1 MPDTIT
7 LVYAEPTPRP
17 VFLEIMRARPE
28 FALRRCGQDT
38 PADAVSALFAGAQ
51 AYQTGSLRDVAE
63 SVEASSG
70 RYVSFGLS
78 SGYRVTINREEARAN
93 AHEVL
98 QRYGVAL
105 DRSERLQAALAA
117 QRLPGSGL
125 TAGNAAV
132 SSVNEPAKTELIR

>member
-1 MPDTIT
+1 MVL
-7 LVYAEPTPRP
+7 LVDILTSEVNSGYSDER
-17 VFLEIMRARPE
+17 LEVVHEVNGRK
-28 FALRRCGQDT
+28 
-38 PADAVSALFAGAQ
+38 V
-51 AYQTGSLRDVAE
+51 GSLRDVAQ

>member
-1 MPDTIT
+1 VVL
-7 LVYAEPTPRP
+7 LVDILTSEVNSGYSDER
-17 VFLEIMRARPE
+17 LEVVHEVNGRK
-28 FALRRCGQDT
+28 
-38 PADAVSALFAGAQ
+38 V
-51 AYQTGSLRDVAE
+51 GSLRDVAE